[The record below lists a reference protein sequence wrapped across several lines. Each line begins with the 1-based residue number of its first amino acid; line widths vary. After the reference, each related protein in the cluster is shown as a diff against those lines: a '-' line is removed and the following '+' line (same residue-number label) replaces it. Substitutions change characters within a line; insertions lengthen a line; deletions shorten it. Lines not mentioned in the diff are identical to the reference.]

1 MFRGFSATNA
11 DKHYLL
17 LTGVPG
23 ILQTYQTCVS
33 QIQLYGPTNFSP
45 IINHVARFG
54 AAAQREVGAKVR
66 HSGKNRKEREGGGG
80 CTSKVMIKVVSVNF
94 SLQY

>member
-1 MFRGFSATNA
+1 M
-11 DKHYLL
+11 
-17 LTGVPG
+17 PG

-33 QIQLYGPTNFSP
+33 QIQLYGPTNFAP

-66 HSGKNRKEREGGGG
+66 HSGKYSEEGGGG
-80 CTSKVMIKVVSVNF
+80 GMCKPNGYGYNSYQLII
-94 SLQY
+94 SLQYRCI